1 MAVYVHKTMLH
12 EFPLG
17 ALAVRSH
24 VYHDH
29 PTNPEAENESRYCSA
44 MSILGN
50 RVVRVEDPRFLKTG
64 GTYVADIELENAGH
78 AVFVRTTAAAGRI
91 TSIDFDEAT
100 QAPGVIAV
108 LTAADL
114 DLSPF
119 SNDKSDELRR
129 YPLASTTIRFAGEPV
144 AVVVAESYA
153 QALDAAELVWVDVD
167 TTDAV
172 TSVAESLTNEVLVFP
187 DLGTNVVKQGS
198 MGAADDVDFSECELV
213 IDLEIVNN
221 RMNASPMEPRVAAAQ
236 WGEDGKLTCWTS
248 TQGAHPARARLAE
261 VLGVDEDDVHVIVAD
276 VGGAFGSKAGPGPEE
291 TSLGAI
297 AKLIERPVVWAETRT
312 ENFLAMG
319 HGRSQ
324 LNRVRLGGSAD
335 GNLTHYQIDIAQEA
349 GAYLEGAAFLPYMT
363 SIMASGVYDVE
374 HARASW
380 VSVATNTAPI
390 VAYRGAGRPEATAA
404 LERAVDVFAVQAGI
418 DPAELR
424 RKNFIT
430 PSAFPFTSPMGQVY
444 DSGDYASALDL
455 ALKNASYDDLRAE
468 QRRRIDAGATTLLG
482 IGIASYIE
490 ITAPGAAPSDDEFGS
505 IEVGDDGKVVAR
517 TGSTPYGQGH
527 ETTWAMVISDRMGVP
542 IEDITVV
549 WGDTEEIA
557 SSKITGGS
565 RSVQLAGSAMAD
577 AADRVIAASI
587 DHAAGI
593 LEAAAADIVFDST
606 AGAFHVAG
614 TPAKSVG
621 WAEVAQATEESV
633 IGVSEFSQTGA
644 TFPFGTHIAVV
655 EVDVTTGAVT
665 LERFVTTDDA
675 GVLVNPLIAEGQVHG
690 GAASGIAQ
698 ALYEEVTY
706 DEYGNLT
713 SSNFADYSIPGPT
726 ELPSFEVTL
735 TETATPLNPLG
746 AKGIGEAGS
755 VGSTPA
761 VQNAVINALAHVGVA
776 HIDLPLT
783 PSKVWAAYEN
793 ALAASPM

>member
-1 MAVYVHKTMLH
+1 
-12 EFPLG
+12 
-17 ALAVRSH
+17 
-24 VYHDH
+24 
-29 PTNPEAENESRYCSA
+29 

-335 GNLTHYQIDIAQEA
+335 GCLLY
-349 GAYLEGAAFLPYMT
+349 T
-363 SIMASGVYDVE
+363 S
-374 HARASW
+374 
-380 VSVATNTAPI
+380 
-390 VAYRGAGRPEATAA
+390 
-404 LERAVDVFAVQAGI
+404 
-418 DPAELR
+418 
-424 RKNFIT
+424 
-430 PSAFPFTSPMGQVY
+430 
-444 DSGDYASALDL
+444 
-455 ALKNASYDDLRAE
+455 
-468 QRRRIDAGATTLLG
+468 
-482 IGIASYIE
+482 
-490 ITAPGAAPSDDEFGS
+490 
-505 IEVGDDGKVVAR
+505 
-517 TGSTPYGQGH
+517 
-527 ETTWAMVISDRMGVP
+527 
-542 IEDITVV
+542 
-549 WGDTEEIA
+549 
-557 SSKITGGS
+557 
-565 RSVQLAGSAMAD
+565 D
-577 AADRVIAASI
+577 AAD
-587 DHAAGI
+587 
-593 LEAAAADIVFDST
+593 E
-606 AGAFHVAG
+606 
-614 TPAKSVG
+614 
-621 WAEVAQATEESV
+621 
-633 IGVSEFSQTGA
+633 
-644 TFPFGTHIAVV
+644 
-655 EVDVTTGAVT
+655 
-665 LERFVTTDDA
+665 
-675 GVLVNPLIAEGQVHG
+675 
-690 GAASGIAQ
+690 
-698 ALYEEVTY
+698 
-706 DEYGNLT
+706 
-713 SSNFADYSIPGPT
+713 
-726 ELPSFEVTL
+726 
-735 TETATPLNPLG
+735 
-746 AKGIGEAGS
+746 
-755 VGSTPA
+755 
-761 VQNAVINALAHVGVA
+761 
-776 HIDLPLT
+776 
-783 PSKVWAAYEN
+783 
-793 ALAASPM
+793 

>member
-1 MAVYVHKTMLH
+1 
-12 EFPLG
+12 
-17 ALAVRSH
+17 
-24 VYHDH
+24 
-29 PTNPEAENESRYCSA
+29 
-44 MSILGN
+44 
-50 RVVRVEDPRFLKTG
+50 
-64 GTYVADIELENAGH
+64 
-78 AVFVRTTAAAGRI
+78 
-91 TSIDFDEAT
+91 
-100 QAPGVIAV
+100 
-108 LTAADL
+108 
-114 DLSPF
+114 
-119 SNDKSDELRR
+119 
-129 YPLASTTIRFAGEPV
+129 
-144 AVVVAESYA
+144 
-153 QALDAAELVWVDVD
+153 
-167 TTDAV
+167 
-172 TSVAESLTNEVLVFP
+172 
-187 DLGTNVVKQGS
+187 
-198 MGAADDVDFSECELV
+198 
-213 IDLEIVNN
+213 
-221 RMNASPMEPRVAAAQ
+221 
-236 WGEDGKLTCWTS
+236 
-248 TQGAHPARARLAE
+248 
-261 VLGVDEDDVHVIVAD
+261 
-276 VGGAFGSKAGPGPEE
+276 
-291 TSLGAI
+291 
-297 AKLIERPVVWAETRT
+297 
-312 ENFLAMG
+312 
-319 HGRSQ
+319 
-324 LNRVRLGGSAD
+324 
-335 GNLTHYQIDIAQEA
+335 
-349 GAYLEGAAFLPYMT
+349 
-363 SIMASGVYDVE
+363 
-374 HARASW
+374 
-380 VSVATNTAPI
+380 
-390 VAYRGAGRPEATAA
+390 
-404 LERAVDVFAVQAGI
+404 
-418 DPAELR
+418 
-424 RKNFIT
+424 
-430 PSAFPFTSPMGQVY
+430 
-444 DSGDYASALDL
+444 
-455 ALKNASYDDLRAE
+455 
-468 QRRRIDAGATTLLG
+468 
-482 IGIASYIE
+482 
-490 ITAPGAAPSDDEFGS
+490 
-505 IEVGDDGKVVAR
+505 
-517 TGSTPYGQGH
+517 
-527 ETTWAMVISDRMGVP
+527 MGVP

-761 VQNAVINALAHVGVA
+761 VQNAVINALAHVGVD